1 MKKYITLLLIVL
13 TGALQGIK
21 AQTKIDQIFKVD
33 RSAFKCKVDEI
44 SETDVYFMM
53 LDDPTKKRQMLP
65 KKTLWK
71 IVFFDGAEE
80 LINEPAEEV
89 KPTKDLIYKKD
100 KSVVECK
107 ILRITEKIIEYR
119 MNASEAS
126 PLREIERKLVSKITY
141 ADGTTESMDGKKLSK
156 KDAKSS
162 DKPAKDAKALDKSQA
177 PDAPVKVEEEVET
190 KKKGLFKWGKK
201 VQEPKKPKVKEPE
214 LWNSSKDVFTS
225 PVNLKF

>member
-1 MKKYITLLLIVL
+1 MKKYVTLLLIVL

-80 LINEPAEEV
+80 LINEPVEI
-89 KPTKDLIYKKD
+89 KPAKDLIYKKD
-100 KSVVECK
+100 KSIIECK
-107 ILRITEKIIEYR
+107 IIRITEKIIEYR

-126 PLREIERKLVSKITY
+126 PMRELERKLVTKITY
-141 ADGTTESMDGKKLSK
+141 ADGTTESMDGKKPSK

-162 DKPAKDAKALDKSQA
+162 SKSAKKSDKSAKDDKA
-177 PDAPVKVEEEVET
+177 PDAPVKIEEEVET
-190 KKKGLFKWGKK
+190 KKKGLFKWRKK

-214 LWNSSKDVFTS
+214 L
-225 PVNLKF
+225 

>member
-1 MKKYITLLLIVL
+1 MKKYVTLLLIVL
-13 TGALQGIK
+13 TGTLQGIK

-80 LINEPAEEV
+80 LINEPVEI
-89 KPTKDLIYKKD
+89 KPAKDLIYKKD
-100 KSVVECK
+100 KSIIECK
-107 ILRITEKIIEYR
+107 IIRITEKIIEYR
-119 MNASEAS
+119 MNASETS
-126 PLREIERKLVSKITY
+126 PLRELERKLVTKITY
-141 ADGTTESMDGKKLSK
+141 ADGTTESLDGKKPSK

-162 DKPAKDAKALDKSQA
+162 DKSAKDAKAAKDVKA
-177 PDAPVKVEEEVET
+177 PDAPVVEEEVET

-214 LWNSSKDVFTS
+214 L
-225 PVNLKF
+225 